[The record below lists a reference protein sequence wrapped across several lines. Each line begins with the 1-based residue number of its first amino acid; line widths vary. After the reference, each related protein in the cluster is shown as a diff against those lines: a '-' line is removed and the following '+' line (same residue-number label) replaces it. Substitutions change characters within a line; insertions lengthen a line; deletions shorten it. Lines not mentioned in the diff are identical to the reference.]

1 MFDFKSESRRAGI
14 SLTPLIDVVF
24 ILLLFFMLATRFE
37 VWQADSVST
46 SATVADGPA
55 LDNLDSIVIM
65 VAADSS
71 IILDG
76 ASLTPGQLG
85 KELVRVNEEA
95 SDTLVTLHADT
106 GTSVQQLYDV
116 IDLVKTSG
124 LRRMQLTSADDS
136 V

>member
-71 IILDG
+71 ITLDG
-76 ASLTPGQLG
+76 AGLTPGQLG
-85 KELVRVNEEA
+85 KELVRVNKEA

-124 LRRMQLTSADDS
+124 LLRMQLTSADDS